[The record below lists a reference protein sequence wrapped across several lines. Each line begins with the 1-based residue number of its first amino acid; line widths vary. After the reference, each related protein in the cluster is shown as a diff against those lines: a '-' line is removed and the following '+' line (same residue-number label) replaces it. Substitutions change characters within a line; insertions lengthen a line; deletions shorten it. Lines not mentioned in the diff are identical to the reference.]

1 MQYMYYANQDFPH
14 EQFKKIFKSKETKNM
29 LNNYVEILKRNG
41 IDNPYMF
48 YEIQQKGCTYAYVA
62 NALVTK
68 VIMDSDQELTDL
80 DFKDIFGFSLSPDG
94 EILDCSTLMI
104 DMFAYLYGKVKL
116 TVHKYETYHYR
127 NAIAAA
133 KDLLHKE
140 FNSEQEAIIELFNN
154 GIISDGIDE
163 VTKENNYKNVKPSNQ
178 VMFGSYPEIAEALLN
193 IRDENMDK
201 FKLEKLLADKD
212 ITFEEHDRTP
222 ESKFS
227 GLLMN
232 NINAWVNYYLVK
244 KNINIEFMS
253 EMLGKN
259 SDTYDDFQKQLK
271 DLLEDGYILGVSS
284 SPNSDAFIT
293 SSKEKVEVSSKES
306 GHAMLITGFDENDD
320 MVVSSWGKQFI
331 IPKETY
337 RNFQYTKTQI
347 KTPMKK
353 IITDTKSV

>member
-1 MQYMYYANQDFPH
+1 MQYMYYADQDFPH
-14 EQFKKIFKSKETKNM
+14 EQFKKIFKSKATKN
-29 LNNYVEILKRNG
+29 LINSYVEILIRNG

-48 YEIQQKGCTYAYVA
+48 YEIQQRGCTYAYVA
-62 NALVTK
+62 NAIVSK

-94 EILDCSTLMI
+94 ETLDCSMLMI

-116 TVHKYETYHYR
+116 TVHEYKTYHYR

-133 KDLLHKE
+133 KELLHKE
-140 FNSEQEAIIELFNN
+140 FTSEKEAIVELFNN
-154 GIISDGIDE
+154 GIISDGIDD
-163 VTKENNYKNVKPSNQ
+163 VTKENKYKNVVPNNQ
-178 VMFGSYPEIAEALLN
+178 VIYGSYPEIAEALLN

-201 FKLEKLLADKD
+201 AKLEKLLADKN

-227 GLLMN
+227 GLVMN

-244 KNINIEFMS
+244 KNINIEFIN
-253 EMLGKN
+253 EVLGKN
-259 SDTYDDFQKQLK
+259 YDTYDDFQKHLRE
-271 DLLEDGYILGVSS
+271 LLEDGYILGVSS
-284 SPNSDAFIT
+284 SPNTDAFIT
-293 SSKEKVEVSSKES
+293 SSKEKVEVSSRES
-306 GHAMLITGFDENDD
+306 GHAMLITGFDANND
-320 MVVSSWGKQFI
+320 MIVSSWGKQFT

-337 RNFQYTKTQI
+337 KNFQYTKAQI

-353 IITDTKSV
+353 VITDKISV